1 MFYSCIKDTYCDI
14 VAIVELSG
22 VNVLRSLPVTT
33 EIEKKICED
42 IRTW

>member
-1 MFYSCIKDTYCDI
+1 MFYAGIKDTYCDT

-33 EIEKKICED
+33 EIEKKICEEVK
-42 IRTW
+42 TW